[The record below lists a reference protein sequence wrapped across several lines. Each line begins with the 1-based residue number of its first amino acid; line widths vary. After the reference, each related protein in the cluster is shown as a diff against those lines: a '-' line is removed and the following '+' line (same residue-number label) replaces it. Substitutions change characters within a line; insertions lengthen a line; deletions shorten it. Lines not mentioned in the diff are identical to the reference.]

1 MSYRIVN
8 ARIVN
13 EGAVVEG
20 DLTIA
25 GGRIA
30 GVGAGGPD
38 GATVV
43 DAGGAW
49 LLPGMIDDQVHFR
62 EPGLE
67 HKATI
72 ATESRAAVAGGVTS
86 YLEMPNCR
94 PLTATA
100 EALED
105 KHARAPP
112 ARWRT
117 GGSTSAPPTTTSTR

>member
-1 MSYRIVN
+1 MLNEPARRAGDAGPPRRPGTVSYRIVN

-20 DLTIA
+20 DLSIA

-30 GVGAGGPD
+30 GIGAGGSD
-38 GATVV
+38 GAAVI
-43 DAGGAW
+43 DAAGAW

-86 YLEMPNCR
+86 FPGDAQL
-94 PLTATA
+94 
-100 EALED
+100 
-105 KHARAPP
+105 P
-112 ARWRT
+112 AADGDGRGV
-117 GGSTSAPPTTTSTR
+117 GG